1 MKFQHI
7 SKIEYIDDNTNYYDL
22 SVPKTNNY
30 CLSNGMVVH
39 NTGFGFSVQQH
50 HIEKLPII
58 VGPSDKTRRFLIGD
72 SIEGWADAI
81 KVLLKAY
88 TIGKSDPIFDYRDIR
103 PKGARLVTAG
113 GKAPG
118 PDPLRIC
125 IDQIRSI
132 LNNAIGRKLTSL
144 ECHDIMCHIADA
156 VLSGGIRRAAMI
168 SFFSHDD
175 LDMVS
180 CKSGAWWE
188 LNPQRGRANN
198 SAVLERDHITEYEFK
213 QLWQRIIESGAGEPG
228 VYFTNDRNVLSNP
241 CITGDALLL
250 VRDSLSE
257 NSSPYMITM
266 KHLVNQFQSEQHQ
279 FFVHSYN
286 ENTKQRE
293 WKQVLAG
300 QLTKQNAQL
309 VKITSND
316 LVVRCTPDHKLLTL
330 NRGWVEAENLVSED
344 QLVFSKQLNEST
356 TSSNSVKVEYLYE
369 LEDVYD
375 ITVED
380 NHNFFANA
388 ILVHNC
394 VEATLRPFSF
404 CNLTELNVSDV
415 HDQEEFNLRAKA
427 AAFIGTLQA
436 GYTDFHYLRPCWKR
450 TTEEDA
456 LLGVSM
462 TGIAS
467 GGVMKLDQPQAAQV
481 IVDENK
487 RVAEILNINT
497 AARTSL
503 TKPSGTASLVVGSS
517 SGIHAW
523 HDEYYIRRMRVG
535 KNEALYRYLIN
546 KVPELIEDCYFKPHL
561 EAVLSIPQRAPE
573 GAILRNESALNL
585 LERVLH
591 VNKNWIH
598 PGHQRGVQKHNVSC
612 TVSIKND
619 EWDLVG
625 NWLWNNKDH
634 YNGVAV
640 LPFSDHTYVQAPYES
655 CTKEQYEKLLSLLKE
670 IDINEVIEIED
681 NTSHNLEAAC
691 GGGGCEI

>member
-1 MKFQHI
+1 MI
-7 SKIEYIDDNTNYYDL
+7 
-22 SVPKTNNY
+22 
-30 CLSNGMVVH
+30 
-39 NTGFGFSVQQH
+39 
-50 HIEKLPII
+50 KLE
-58 VGPSDKTRRFLIGD
+58 FL
-72 SIEGWADAI
+72 E
-81 KVLLKAY
+81 
-88 TIGKSDPIFDYRDIR
+88 
-103 PKGARLVTAG
+103 
-113 GKAPG
+113 
-118 PDPLRIC
+118 
-125 IDQIRSI
+125 
-132 LNNAIGRKLTSL
+132 
-144 ECHDIMCHIADA
+144 E
-156 VLSGGIRRAAMI
+156 
-168 SFFSHDD
+168 
-175 LDMVS
+175 
-180 CKSGAWWE
+180 
-188 LNPQRGRANN
+188 
-198 SAVLERDHITEYEFK
+198 TE
-213 QLWQRIIESGAGEPG
+213 
-228 VYFTNDRNVLSNP
+228 T
-241 CITGDALLL
+241 
-250 VRDSLSE
+250 
-257 NSSPYMITM
+257 
-266 KHLVNQFQSEQHQ
+266 
-279 FFVHSYN
+279 
-286 ENTKQRE
+286 
-293 WKQVLAG
+293 
-300 QLTKQNAQL
+300 
-309 VKITSND
+309 
-316 LVVRCTPDHKLLTL
+316 
-330 NRGWVEAENLVSED
+330 
-344 QLVFSKQLNEST
+344 
-356 TSSNSVKVEYLYE
+356 
-369 LEDVYD
+369 VYD
-375 ITVED
+375 ITVQD
-380 NHNFFANA
+380 NHNFFADG

-415 HDQEEFNLRAKA
+415 YDQEEFNLRAKA
-427 AAFIGTLQA
+427 AAFVGTLQA

-467 GGVMKLDQPQAAQV
+467 GGVMKLDQVQAAQV

-487 RVAEILNINT
+487 RVAEILNINS

-535 KNEALYRYLIN
+535 KNEALYRYLID

-561 EAVLSIPQRAPE
+561 EAVLSIPQCAPK
-573 GAILRNESALNL
+573 GAILRNESALDL

-598 PGHQRGVQKHNVSC
+598 PGHQRGIQKHNVSC

-625 NWLWNNKDH
+625 DWLWDNRFD

-655 CTKEQYEKLLSLLKE
+655 CTKEQYEELLSLLKE